1 MFANVLNKFLPDPLI
16 KYENLPSFSR
26 VFVTEQPGRRMVHI
40 LSYVPEMRGSKTQI
54 IEEPVE
60 IHNVK
65 ISLRIDG
72 RTPKKVY
79 LAPERKTL
87 PFKISDGYINV
98 TLPVNM
104 GYSLLVFE

>member
-1 MFANVLNKFLPDPLI
+1 
-16 KYENLPSFSR
+16 
-26 VFVTEQPGRRMVHI
+26 MVHL

-60 IHNVK
+60 LHNVK

-87 PFKISDGYINV
+87 PFKKSDGYINV
-98 TLPVNM
+98 TIPVSN